1 MEERERERLPFKSLI
16 HLHLLSFN
24 FLKIDRITRYDS
36 KFIVHRS
43 SSISSNPMNLPF
55 LEHRRCFPLLFLCFD
70 SLWKL
75 CSRLRTRSFLSSF
88 RKGVIFHMF
97 EKYLFQPFEQFF
109 FFLPLIENNIRII
122 FIELDES
129 IFPFYA
135 KMKETIGSRCREKF
149 NFFYQRWQTKKNV
162 IDFPSLYI
170 ISLPTITCLHFFLI
184 QNYLSIFFF

>member
-1 MEERERERLPFKSLI
+1 ML
-16 HLHLLSFN
+16 
-24 FLKIDRITRYDS
+24 
-36 KFIVHRS
+36 V
-43 SSISSNPMNLPF
+43 
-55 LEHRRCFPLLFLCFD
+55 CFPLLFLCFD

-170 ISLPTITCLHFFLI
+170 ISLPTITCLHFFFNSKLSFNFFFLNTLWPQMI
-184 QNYLSIFFF
+184 LFDTKISKAPISSNYLFHISNREFFLESSTNF